1 MNMPRITFVEFDG
14 AEYSVDVGNGFSLM
28 EAARD
33 NDVPGIEA
41 ECGGVGAC
49 ATCHVY
55 IDKDWLAVSGTAGRV
70 ERELLELVEDRRE
83 ESRLSCQINISD
95 EMDGLIV
102 RLPETQ
108 GF

>member
-1 MNMPRITFVEFDG
+1 MPRIIFIEFNG
-14 AEYSVDVGNGFSLM
+14 IEHLVDADAGSSIM
-28 EAARD
+28 EAAQD
-33 NDVPGIEA
+33 KDVPGIEA
-41 ECGGVGAC
+41 ECGGAGAC

-55 IDKDWLAVSGTAGRV
+55 IDEDWIAFSGTAEQM

-83 ESRLSCQINISD
+83 ESRLSCQINVSD
-95 EMDGLIV
+95 EMDGMVV

>member
-1 MNMPRITFVEFDG
+1 MPRITFIELDDTEHHIDARNG
-14 AEYSVDVGNGFSLM
+14 LSVM

-33 NDVPGIEA
+33 HDVPGIDA

-55 IDKDWLAVSGTAGRV
+55 IDQKWIATLGLAGGV
-70 ERELLELVEDRRE
+70 EQELLKLVEDRRE
-83 ESRLSCQINISD
+83 ESRLSCQVKISD
-95 EMDGLIV
+95 ELEGLIV
-102 RLPETQ
+102 RMPEIQ

>member
-1 MNMPRITFVEFDG
+1 
-14 AEYSVDVGNGFSLM
+14 M

-33 NDVPGIEA
+33 NDVAGIEA
-41 ECGGVGAC
+41 ECGGAGSC

-55 IDKDWLAVSGTAGRV
+55 IDEAWIALSGAPGRV
-70 ERELLELVEDRRE
+70 ENELLELVEGRRE

-95 EMDGLIV
+95 ELDGLIV
-102 RLPETQ
+102 RVPEAQ

>member
-1 MNMPRITFVEFDG
+1 MARITFVKPDG
-14 AEYSVDVGNGFSLM
+14 TEHQVEADDGYTIM

-41 ECGGVGAC
+41 ECGGAGAC

-55 IDKDWLAVSGTAGRV
+55 IDPAWAAVSGEAGPT
-70 ERELLELVEDRRE
+70 ERELLELVEDRRA
-83 ESRLSCQINISD
+83 ESRLSCQINIRA
-95 EMDGLIV
+95 ELDGLIV

>member
-1 MNMPRITFVEFDG
+1 MPRIIFVEFDG
-14 AEYSVDVGNGFSLM
+14 TEHPVDADNGLSIM

-33 NDVPGIEA
+33 HDVPGIEA
-41 ECGGVGAC
+41 ECGGAGAC

-55 IDKDWLAVSGTAGRV
+55 IDKDWAATFGTAGRI
-70 ERELLELVEDRRE
+70 ERELLELVEGRRD

-95 EMDGLIV
+95 EMQGLVV
-102 RLPETQ
+102 RMPEMQ

>member
-1 MNMPRITFVEFDG
+1 MPRIIFVEFDG
-14 AEYSVDVGNGFSLM
+14 TEHPVDANNGLSLM

-33 NDVPGIEA
+33 HDVPGIEA

-55 IDKDWLAVSGTAGRV
+55 IDQEWVAVSGAADRV
-70 ERELLELVEDRRE
+70 ERELLEMVEGRCE
-83 ESRLSCQINISD
+83 ESRLSCQIGISH

-102 RLPETQ
+102 RIPEAQ